1 MTACYSAFVWLCHRH
16 SDSFPVAA
24 PTPTG
29 ILRPGSCRAPQSC
42 PLLPRQGP
50 RPTIPFQNSRE
61 AALNKT
67 TSVWVFSE
75 PPPCPTWSQTQGC
88 FPCALRKAVPPAF
101 PSPGVPSP
109 SAASRPGVHPEGKR
123 HRGCRSWAGIQ
134 DTVVARNSQH
144 LLPSLG
150 LSFSCGG
157 LAFALEE
164 FPRNLQDS
172 RPVTRKPRCAQL
184 THRCSQCSLRPYR
197 VRGRGASCCQAP
209 LLLSWS
215 RRFAGGGSWGLLGAL

>member
-1 MTACYSAFVWLCHRH
+1 M
-16 SDSFPVAA
+16 
-24 PTPTG
+24 
-29 ILRPGSCRAPQSC
+29 
-42 PLLPRQGP
+42 
-50 RPTIPFQNSRE
+50 
-61 AALNKT
+61 
-67 TSVWVFSE
+67 FSE

-88 FPCALRKAVPPAF
+88 FPCALQKAVLPTF

-109 SAASRPGVHPEGKR
+109 SAASRPGVHPEGEG
-123 HRGCRSWAGIQ
+123 HRGCSSWAGIQ

-172 RPVTRKPRCAQL
+172 RPVTRKLRCAQL
-184 THRCSQCSLRPYR
+184 THRCSQCSLCPYR
-197 VRGRGASCCQAP
+197 VRGRGASCGQAP

-215 RRFAGGGSWGLLGAL
+215 RRFAGGGELGGCWGPSECWVSRSGGEWTPGGVPLVRSQEGAGSTGWGETVAPGLPRSGRSLSKIGLPLQLLL